1 MNPLDITKSDIGKT
15 LRIETKVKSKP
26 IRGKVVEVI
35 NHTSYVRVELQTVF
49 ATRGMMLTADNDVSF
64 ED

>member
-1 MNPLDITKSDIGKT
+1 MSPLDITKSDIGRS

-35 NHTSYVRVELQTVF
+35 NHTSYVRVELQTGF